1 MSFAWPV
8 ALVGLALVPLAVGAY
23 LLAERRR
30 RRQAGA
36 FANPALLP
44 NLVAERPGRRRHLPP
59 LLTLA
64 ALAVLL
70 VGLARP
76 HATLS
81 VPKEEATVVL
91 AVDVS
96 RSMAAEDVQPS
107 RFEAMREA
115 ALAFLAEVPDTY
127 PIGIV
132 AFSTRADVV
141 LPPTTDREAA
151 RASLAALRLGS
162 GTAIGDAIVTALGA
176 VDQPTEAERAAGR
189 EPTPTSVLLLSDGA
203 QTGEGPTPAEAAR
216 RARELGVPVSTVALG
231 TGDAVVEVPVQG
243 NLTQQVT
250 VPPDPK
256 ALQEVAETTGGRFF
270 QTADAEEL
278 RSVYE
283 ELGSRLG
290 SEREEREVTAAFAG
304 AGAVLLLVGG
314 VLSTLWFRRPL

>member
-1 MSFAWPV
+1 MSFAWP
-8 ALVGLALVPLAVGAY
+8 LALLGLLLVPAAVGAY

-44 NLVAERPGRRRHLPP
+44 NLLAERPGRRRHLPP
-59 LLTLA
+59 LLALA

-81 VPKEEATVVL
+81 VPREEATVVL

-96 RSMAAEDVQPS
+96 RSMAAEDVKPS

-115 ALAFLAEVPDTY
+115 AGAFLAEVPGTY
-127 PIGIV
+127 PVGIV

-189 EPTPTSVLLLSDGA
+189 EPTPASVLLLSDGA
-203 QTGEGPTPAEAAR
+203 QTGEGPTPVEAAR

-231 TGDAVVEVPVQG
+231 TGDAVVEVPLQG
-243 NLTQQVT
+243 GLSQQVT

-256 ALQEVAETTGGRFF
+256 TLQAVAEATGGRFF
-270 QTADAEEL
+270 QAADAEEL

-290 SEREEREVTAAFAG
+290 SERKEREVTAAFAG
-304 AGAVLLLVGG
+304 AGAVLLLLGG
-314 VLSTLWFRRPL
+314 TLSTLWFRRPL